1 MERTARDVLLYIPN
15 LIGYARVLL
24 TIASFIVMMV
34 LPERWLTAVVL
45 YLASFGGD
53 LVDGI
58 AARKFH
64 QTSSFGGVLDM
75 VTDRCSTLGLLF
87 VLAGEYMTVDEKLPL
102 PLFRLSFLTLMI
114 LDIGS
119 HWCQMH
125 SSLAVGQHHKSDE
138 GNAERHFLVRWFYGY
153 YWFFGYLCVGA
164 EFTYILL
171 YARMRLSFSNDNEK
185 LLQAINTALVVCVP
199 GCIAKQMV
207 NVMQLSSACYA
218 IANHDATTHNEGKA
232 K

>member
-1 MERTARDVLLYIPN
+1 MERTARDVLLYVPN
-15 LIGYARVLL
+15 LIGYARVSL
-24 TIASFIVMMV
+24 TIASFIVMIV
-34 LPERWLTAVVL
+34 LPEEWLAAIGL
-45 YLASFGGD
+45 YLASFVGD

-58 AARKFH
+58 AARKLQ

-87 VLAGEYMTVDEKLPL
+87 ILAGEYMTVDETLPL
-102 PLFRLSFLTLMI
+102 PVFRLCFLSLMI

-119 HWCQMH
+119 HWCQMY
-125 SSLAVGQHHKSDE
+125 SSLSVGQHHKSAE
-138 GNAERHFLVRWFYGY
+138 GNADRHFLVRWFYGY

-171 YARMRLSFSNDNEK
+171 YARIHLAQGNGNLK
-185 LLQAINTALVVCVP
+185 LFQAMDSVLAVCVP

-207 NVMQLSSACYA
+207 NVMQLSSALYA
-218 IANHDATTHNEGKA
+218 IADHDAKMRNKGKT